1 MQGSHQEVSR
11 QSSCLLPPQYGGE
24 HIWNRACEAARE
36 GVKATGQYFVL
47 RFTNDKTEDQRREQ
61 RLSQGSRAKKHQ
73 SKKPGYSGCCGQT
86 KACNLCHRLRGR
98 ENTQEGME
106 RRTKLNEECLPG
118 ALREAE
124 DCGGST
130 ERSRGLWKARS
141 RRPVG
146 PSELDRPLHLV
157 GFPTGLAQSSRG
169 YPEVCLCCGSEL

>member
-1 MQGSHQEVSR
+1 MESQER
-11 QSSCLLPPQYGGE
+11 G
-24 HIWNRACEAARE
+24 
-36 GVKATGQYFVL
+36 
-47 RFTNDKTEDQRREQ
+47 
-61 RLSQGSRAKKHQ
+61 
-73 SKKPGYSGCCGQT
+73 
-86 KACNLCHRLRGR
+86 LRGR

-130 ERSRGLWKARS
+130 ERSRALWKARS

-157 GFPTGLAQSSRG
+157 GFPKLPGLS
-169 YPEVCLCCGSEL
+169 